1 MHEALNLVAAKSSC
15 KNQTSPTTYC
25 DLSLLDSITPDI
37 GKKKKE
43 GYYVSINSKEYVN
56 EHVEFC
62 RANKAVSMVLEA
74 FQRQDDEE
82 LAARLQRKN
91 LQIMDRLSKMQAL
104 KRESVIIIR
113 DSYGR

>member
-1 MHEALNLVAAKSSC
+1 
-15 KNQTSPTTYC
+15 
-25 DLSLLDSITPDI
+25 
-37 GKKKKE
+37 
-43 GYYVSINSKEYVN
+43 
-56 EHVEFC
+56 
-62 RANKAVSMVLEA
+62 MVLEA

-104 KRESVIIIR
+104 KRESVIILR